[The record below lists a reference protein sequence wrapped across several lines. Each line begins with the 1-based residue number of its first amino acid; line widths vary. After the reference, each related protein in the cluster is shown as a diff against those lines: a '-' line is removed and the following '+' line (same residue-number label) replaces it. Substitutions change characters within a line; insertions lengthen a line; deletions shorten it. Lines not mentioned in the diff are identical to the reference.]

1 LHKKKLFLNAR
12 FQTIPEKNRHHTQ
25 AKNKKSD
32 FLLLIYDNRL
42 VKPFYNE
49 TFIAKM
55 RYGLLLLGCNPL
67 KNKIYLI

>member
-1 LHKKKLFLNAR
+1 MPGFKPSRKKTGTTPR
-12 FQTIPEKNRHHTQ
+12 R
-25 AKNKKSD
+25 KNKKSD
-32 FLLLIYDNRL
+32 FLLLIYGNRL

-55 RYGLLLLGCNPL
+55 RYCLLLLGCNPL